1 MDNTRVNSMLT
12 MPIGKLLRKF
22 TPPAMIAMSANAVL
36 NIFEIIILGIGVGID
51 AFAALAC
58 TFPIII
64 LISAFASLVNTG
76 TASKIAMLY
85 AENNQEQALK
95 TFGNSV
101 ILLVSFGA
109 LLTAVLEIFLEDI
122 LRLCGASDVTL
133 PYALV
138 YMRIMLVSTV
148 VLFSMQSMGRLLHI
162 QSRPKVQMM
171 LQIGGITGNVILSV
185 IFVFVFKWGMKGVAL
200 ASIMCESVSWI
211 LYIKI
216 FSNKKAFLHFTKRG
230 FCVDF
235 SLIKEILSIGVSP
248 FAINACGCVVALMI
262 NLSLIEVAGEQR
274 DMYLG
279 SYAIVQRI
287 TQVLISLISGLGL
300 AMQIIT
306 SINIAKQNYI
316 RVRGVLMQSIFNAFI
331 IMCIGYGFISIF
343 ADGLMSIFT
352 TDKQMIEIGAT
363 ALIIGLCTF
372 PFVGSQ
378 MVAVSFF
385 QTIRRPRASMIISL
399 TRQLLFLIPML
410 VILPHLIGVTGVWW
424 SMALADVASVTISW
438 IMLYTETKKLSL

>member
-109 LLTAVLEIFLEDI
+109 LLTAVLEMFLEDI

-162 QSRPKVQMM
+162 QSRPQVQMM

-211 LYIKI
+211 LYIKV

-343 ADGLMSIFT
+343 ADELMSIFT

-410 VILPHLIGVTGVWW
+410 IILPHLIGVTGVWW

>member
-12 MPIGKLLRKF
+12 MPIGKLLKKF

-95 TFGNSV
+95 TFGNSF

-162 QSRPKVQMM
+162 QGRPKVQMM

-185 IFVFVFKWGMKGVAL
+185 IFVLVFKWGMKGVAL

-211 LYIKI
+211 LYIKV

-343 ADGLMSIFT
+343 ADELMSIFT

-410 VILPHLIGVTGVWW
+410 IILPHLIGVTGVWW

>member
-22 TPPAMIAMSANAVL
+22 TPPAMIAMSSNAVF

-76 TASKIAMLY
+76 TASKITMLY

-95 TFGNSV
+95 TFGNSF
-101 ILLVSFGA
+101 IMLVSFGA

-162 QSRPKVQMM
+162 QGRPKVQMM
-171 LQIGGITGNVILSV
+171 LQIGGIIGNVILSV

-211 LYIKI
+211 LYIKV

-363 ALIIGLCTF
+363 ALVIGLCTF

-378 MVAVSFF
+378 MIAVSFF
-385 QTIRRPRASMIISL
+385 QTIRRPRTSMIISL

-410 VILPHLIGVTGVWW
+410 IILPRLIGVKGVWW

>member
-1 MDNTRVNSMLT
+1 
-12 MPIGKLLRKF
+12 MPIGKLLKKF
-22 TPPAMIAMSANAVL
+22 TPPAMIAMSANAVF

-162 QSRPKVQMM
+162 QGRPKVQMM
-171 LQIGGITGNVILSV
+171 LQIGGIIGNVILSV

-211 LYIKI
+211 LYIKV

-343 ADGLMSIFT
+343 ADELMSIFT
-352 TDKQMIEIGAT
+352 TDRQMIEIGAT

-410 VILPHLIGVTGVWW
+410 IILPHLIGVTGVWW

>member
-162 QSRPKVQMM
+162 QSRPQVQMM

-235 SLIKEILSIGVSP
+235 SLIKEILAIGVSP

-385 QTIRRPRASMIISL
+385 QTIRRPRVSMIISL

>member
-58 TFPIII
+58 TFHIII

-162 QSRPKVQMM
+162 QGRPKVQMM

-185 IFVFVFKWGMKGVAL
+185 IFVLVFKWGMKGVAL

-211 LYIKI
+211 LYIKV

-352 TDKQMIEIGAT
+352 TDRQMIEIGAT

>member
-95 TFGNSV
+95 TFGNSF
-101 ILLVSFGA
+101 IMLVSFGA

-162 QSRPKVQMM
+162 QGRPKVQMM
-171 LQIGGITGNVILSV
+171 LQIGGIIGNVILSV

-211 LYIKI
+211 LYIKV

-331 IMCIGYGFISIF
+331 IMCIGYGVISIF

-363 ALIIGLCTF
+363 ALVIGLCTF

-378 MVAVSFF
+378 MIAVSFF
-385 QTIRRPRASMIISL
+385 QTIRRPRTSMIISL

-410 VILPHLIGVTGVWW
+410 IILPHFIGVTGVWW
-424 SMALADVASVTISW
+424 SMALTDVASVTISW

>member
-162 QSRPKVQMM
+162 QGRPKVQMM

-211 LYIKI
+211 LYIKV

-410 VILPHLIGVTGVWW
+410 IILPHLIGVTGVWW

>member
-22 TPPAMIAMSANAVL
+22 TPPAMIAMSSNAVF

-76 TASKIAMLY
+76 TASKITMLY

-95 TFGNSV
+95 TFGNSF
-101 ILLVSFGA
+101 IMLVSFGA

-162 QSRPKVQMM
+162 QGRPKVQMM
-171 LQIGGITGNVILSV
+171 LQIGGIIGNVILSV

-211 LYIKI
+211 LYIKV

-306 SINIAKQNYI
+306 SINIA
-316 RVRGVLMQSIFNAFI
+316 
-331 IMCIGYGFISIF
+331 
-343 ADGLMSIFT
+343 
-352 TDKQMIEIGAT
+352 
-363 ALIIGLCTF
+363 
-372 PFVGSQ
+372 
-378 MVAVSFF
+378 
-385 QTIRRPRASMIISL
+385 
-399 TRQLLFLIPML
+399 RQCYKR
-410 VILPHLIGVTGVWW
+410 HR
-424 SMALADVASVTISW
+424 
-438 IMLYTETKKLSL
+438 K

>member
-95 TFGNSV
+95 TFGNSF

-162 QSRPKVQMM
+162 QSRPQVQMM

-211 LYIKI
+211 LYIKV

-279 SYAIVQRI
+279 SYAVVQRI

-306 SINIAKQNYI
+306 SINISKQNYI

-331 IMCIGYGFISIF
+331 IMSIGYGFVAFF
-343 ADGLMSIFT
+343 AEGLMSIFT
-352 TDKQMIEIGAT
+352 MDKQMIEVGAT

-385 QTIRRPRASMIISL
+385 QTIRRPRVSMIISL

>member
-211 LYIKI
+211 LYIKV

>member
-162 QSRPKVQMM
+162 QGRPKVQMM

-185 IFVFVFKWGMKGVAL
+185 IFVLVFKWGMKGVAL

-211 LYIKI
+211 LYIKV

-230 FCVDF
+230 FCVYF

-248 FAINACGCVVALMI
+248 FAINACGCVVALVI

-410 VILPHLIGVTGVWW
+410 IILPHLIGVTGVWW

>member
-95 TFGNSV
+95 TFGNSF
-101 ILLVSFGA
+101 IMLVSFGA

-162 QSRPKVQMM
+162 QGRPKVQMM

-211 LYIKI
+211 LYIKV

>member
-22 TPPAMIAMSANAVL
+22 TPPAIIAMSSNAVF

-76 TASKIAMLY
+76 TASKITMLY

-95 TFGNSV
+95 TFGNSF
-101 ILLVSFGA
+101 IMLVSFGA

-162 QSRPKVQMM
+162 QGRPKVQMM
-171 LQIGGITGNVILSV
+171 LQIGGIIGNVILSV

-211 LYIKI
+211 LYIKV

-385 QTIRRPRASMIISL
+385 QTIRRPRTSMIISL

-410 VILPHLIGVTGVWW
+410 IILPHLIGVTGVWW

>member
-95 TFGNSV
+95 TFGNSF

-162 QSRPKVQMM
+162 QSRPQVQMM

-385 QTIRRPRASMIISL
+385 QTIRRPRTSMIISL

-410 VILPHLIGVTGVWW
+410 IILPHLIGVKGVWW

>member
-12 MPIGKLLRKF
+12 MPIGKLLKKF

-101 ILLVSFGA
+101 IMLVSFGA

-162 QSRPKVQMM
+162 QGRPKVQMM
-171 LQIGGITGNVILSV
+171 LQIGGITSNVILSI

-211 LYIKI
+211 LYIKV

-230 FCVDF
+230 FRIDF

-300 AMQIIT
+300 ALQIIT

>member
-162 QSRPKVQMM
+162 QGRPKVQMM

-211 LYIKI
+211 LYIKV

>member
-1 MDNTRVNSMLT
+1 MLT

-76 TASKIAMLY
+76 TASKITMLY

-95 TFGNSV
+95 TFGNSF
-101 ILLVSFGA
+101 IMLVCFGA

-133 PYALV
+133 PYALE
-138 YMRIMLVSTV
+138 YMRIMLIATF

-162 QSRPKVQMM
+162 QGRPKVQMM
-171 LQIGGITGNVILSV
+171 LQIGGITGDVILSI
-185 IFVFVFKWGMKGVAL
+185 IFVLVFKWGMKGVAL
-200 ASIMCESVSWI
+200 ASIICEGISWL
-211 LYIKI
+211 LYLKI
-216 FSNKKAFLHFTKRG
+216 FSDSKAFVHFTKRG
-230 FCVDF
+230 FRIDI
-235 SLIKEILSIGVSP
+235 SLMKEILSIGISP

-262 NLSLIEVAGEQR
+262 NLSLIEVAGEQG

-331 IMCIGYGFISIF
+331 IMSVGYGVIAIF

-352 TDKQMIEIGAT
+352 TNQQMIEIGMT
-363 ALIIGLCTF
+363 A
-372 PFVGSQ
+372 
-378 MVAVSFF
+378 
-385 QTIRRPRASMIISL
+385 
-399 TRQLLFLIPML
+399 
-410 VILPHLIGVTGVWW
+410 
-424 SMALADVASVTISW
+424 
-438 IMLYTETKKLSL
+438 

>member
-95 TFGNSV
+95 TFGNSF

-162 QSRPKVQMM
+162 QGRPKVQMM

-211 LYIKI
+211 LYIKV

-235 SLIKEILSIGVSP
+235 CLIKEILSIGVSP

>member
-162 QSRPKVQMM
+162 QGRPKVQMM

-211 LYIKI
+211 LYIKV

-410 VILPHLIGVTGVWW
+410 IILPHLIGVTGVWW

-438 IMLYTETKKLSL
+438 IMLYMETKKLSL

>member
-95 TFGNSV
+95 TFGNSF

-162 QSRPKVQMM
+162 QSRPQVQMM

>member
-22 TPPAMIAMSANAVL
+22 TPPAMIAMSSNAVF

-76 TASKIAMLY
+76 TASKITMLY

-95 TFGNSV
+95 TFGNSF
-101 ILLVSFGA
+101 IMLVSFGA

-162 QSRPKVQMM
+162 QGRPKVQMM
-171 LQIGGITGNVILSV
+171 LQIGGIIGNVILSV

-211 LYIKI
+211 LYIKV

-378 MVAVSFF
+378 MIAVSFF
-385 QTIRRPRASMIISL
+385 QTIRRPRTSMIISL

-410 VILPHLIGVTGVWW
+410 IILPHLIGVTGVWW

>member
-76 TASKIAMLY
+76 TASKITMLY

-95 TFGNSV
+95 TFGNSF
-101 ILLVSFGA
+101 IMLVSFGA

-162 QSRPKVQMM
+162 QGRPKVQMM
-171 LQIGGITGNVILSV
+171 LQIGGIIGNVILSV

-211 LYIKI
+211 LYIKV

-385 QTIRRPRASMIISL
+385 QTIRRPRTSMIISL

-410 VILPHLIGVTGVWW
+410 IILPHLIGVMGVWW

>member
-76 TASKIAMLY
+76 TASKITMLY

-162 QSRPKVQMM
+162 QGRPKVQMM

-211 LYIKI
+211 LYIKV

>member
-1 MDNTRVNSMLT
+1 MDNTRVNSMQT
-12 MPIGKLLRKF
+12 MPIGKLLKKF

-101 ILLVSFGA
+101 IMLVSFGA

-162 QSRPKVQMM
+162 QGRPKVQMM
-171 LQIGGITGNVILSV
+171 LQIGGITSNVILSV

-211 LYIKI
+211 LYIKV

-300 AMQIIT
+300 ALQIIT

>member
-12 MPIGKLLRKF
+12 MPIGKLLKKF

-101 ILLVSFGA
+101 IMLVSFGA
-109 LLTAVLEIFLEDI
+109 LLTAVLEIFLEDF

-162 QSRPKVQMM
+162 QGRPKVQMM
-171 LQIGGITGNVILSV
+171 LQIGGITSNVILSV

-200 ASIMCESVSWI
+200 ASIICESVSWI
-211 LYIKI
+211 LYIKV

-300 AMQIIT
+300 ALQIIT

-385 QTIRRPRASMIISL
+385 QTIRRPRVSMIISL

-438 IMLYTETKKLSL
+438 IMLYTETKKLSI

>member
-22 TPPAMIAMSANAVL
+22 TPPAMIAMSSNAVF

-76 TASKIAMLY
+76 TASKITMLY

-95 TFGNSV
+95 TFGNSF
-101 ILLVSFGA
+101 IMLVSFGA

-162 QSRPKVQMM
+162 QGRPKVQMM
-171 LQIGGITGNVILSV
+171 LQIGGIIGNVILSV

-211 LYIKI
+211 LYIKV

-410 VILPHLIGVTGVWW
+410 IILPHLIGVTGVWW

-438 IMLYTETKKLSL
+438 IMLYMETKKLSL

>member
-95 TFGNSV
+95 TFGNSF

-138 YMRIMLVSTV
+138 YMRIMLISTV

-162 QSRPKVQMM
+162 QGRPQVQMM

-185 IFVFVFKWGMKGVAL
+185 IFVFVFQWGMKGVAL

-211 LYIKI
+211 LYIKV

-235 SLIKEILSIGVSP
+235 SLIKEILSIGVPP

-352 TDKQMIEIGAT
+352 TDRQMIEIGAT

-410 VILPHLIGVTGVWW
+410 IILPHLIGVTGVWW

>member
-162 QSRPKVQMM
+162 QSRPQVQMM

-235 SLIKEILSIGVSP
+235 SLIKEILAIGVSP

>member
-22 TPPAMIAMSANAVL
+22 TPPAIIAMSSNAVF

-76 TASKIAMLY
+76 TASKITMLY

-95 TFGNSV
+95 TFGNSF
-101 ILLVSFGA
+101 IMLVSFGA

-162 QSRPKVQMM
+162 QSRPQVQMM

-211 LYIKI
+211 LYIKV

-410 VILPHLIGVTGVWW
+410 IILPHLIGVTGVWW

-438 IMLYTETKKLSL
+438 IMLYMETKKLSL

>member
-58 TFPIII
+58 TIPIII

-95 TFGNSV
+95 TFGNSF
-101 ILLVSFGA
+101 IMLVSFGA

-162 QSRPKVQMM
+162 QGRPKVQMM

-200 ASIMCESVSWI
+200 ASIICESVSWI
-211 LYIKI
+211 LYIKV

-274 DMYLG
+274 DMHLG

-331 IMCIGYGFISIF
+331 IMCIGYGFIFIF

-410 VILPHLIGVTGVWW
+410 IILPHLIGVTGVWW

>member
-162 QSRPKVQMM
+162 QGRPKVQMM

-185 IFVFVFKWGMKGVAL
+185 IFVLVFKWGMKGVAL

-211 LYIKI
+211 LYIKV

>member
-22 TPPAMIAMSANAVL
+22 TPPAMIAMSSNAVF

-76 TASKIAMLY
+76 TASKITMLY

-95 TFGNSV
+95 TFGNSF
-101 ILLVSFGA
+101 IMLVSFGA

-162 QSRPKVQMM
+162 QGRPKVQMM

-211 LYIKI
+211 LYIKV

-410 VILPHLIGVTGVWW
+410 IILPHLIGVTGVWW

>member
-1 MDNTRVNSMLT
+1 MNNTRVNSMLT

-162 QSRPKVQMM
+162 QGRPKVQMM
-171 LQIGGITGNVILSV
+171 LQIGGIIGNVILSV

-211 LYIKI
+211 LYIKV

>member
-22 TPPAMIAMSANAVL
+22 TPPAMIAMSSNAVF

-76 TASKIAMLY
+76 TASKITMLY

-95 TFGNSV
+95 TFGNSF
-101 ILLVSFGA
+101 IMLVSFGA

-162 QSRPKVQMM
+162 QGRPEVQMM

-211 LYIKI
+211 LYIKV

-410 VILPHLIGVTGVWW
+410 IILPHLIGVTGVWW

>member
-162 QSRPKVQMM
+162 QGRPKVQMM

-211 LYIKI
+211 LYIKV

-248 FAINACGCVVALMI
+248 FAINACGCVVALVI

>member
-76 TASKIAMLY
+76 TASKITMLY

-95 TFGNSV
+95 TFGNSF
-101 ILLVSFGA
+101 IMLVSFGA

-162 QSRPKVQMM
+162 QGRPKVQMM

-185 IFVFVFKWGMKGVAL
+185 IFVLVFKWGMKGVAL

-211 LYIKI
+211 LYIKV

>member
-22 TPPAMIAMSANAVL
+22 TPPAMIAMSANAVF

-162 QSRPKVQMM
+162 QGRPKVQMM

-185 IFVFVFKWGMKGVAL
+185 IFVLVFKWGMKGVAL

-211 LYIKI
+211 LYIKV

-385 QTIRRPRASMIISL
+385 QTIRRPRVSMIISL

>member
-12 MPIGKLLRKF
+12 MPIGKLLKKF
-22 TPPAMIAMSANAVL
+22 TPPAMIAMSANAVF

-95 TFGNSV
+95 TFGNSF

-162 QSRPKVQMM
+162 QSRPQVQMM

-352 TDKQMIEIGAT
+352 TDRQMIEIGAT

-410 VILPHLIGVTGVWW
+410 IILPHLIGVTGVWW

>member
-22 TPPAMIAMSANAVL
+22 TPPAMIAMTANAVL

-162 QSRPKVQMM
+162 QGRPKVQMM

-185 IFVFVFKWGMKGVAL
+185 IFVLVFKWGMKGVAL

-211 LYIKI
+211 LYIKV

-248 FAINACGCVVALMI
+248 FAINACGCVVALVI